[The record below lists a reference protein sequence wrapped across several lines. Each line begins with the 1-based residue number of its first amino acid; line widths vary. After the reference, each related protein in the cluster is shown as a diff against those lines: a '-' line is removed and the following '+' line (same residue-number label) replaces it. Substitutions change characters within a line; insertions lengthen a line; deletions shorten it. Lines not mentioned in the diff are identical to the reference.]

1 MTRLVHT
8 EEVWD
13 TVVSLHLVGGG
24 AERARDAVVDW
35 LHEVD
40 GLLSTFRPE
49 TPLARWRRGE
59 LALDDCPAAVC
70 EVLALAGEAERRTA
84 GAFDPCWSG
93 GAPDPT
99 GLVKGWAADEA
110 VARARACGVAGVQ
123 VNAGGDVRTA
133 GSPGDD
139 RPWRLGIEAP
149 GLPGQLLDVVEGH
162 ELCLATSGTDRRGAH
177 VLRHGSPARG
187 LLSVTVA
194 GVDLA
199 RADAYSTAG
208 LALGREA
215 GALLD
220 ELDGEGFPSLRVRAD
235 GEILAT
241 AHWPGVH
248 HGMAVAS

>member
-1 MTRLVHT
+1 MMRLVHT
-8 EEVWD
+8 EEIWD
-13 TVVSLHLVGGG
+13 TVVSLHLTGRG
-24 AERARDAVVDW
+24 AERAREVVLAW

-40 GLLSTFRPE
+40 DVLSTFRPE

-59 LALDDCPAAVC
+59 LALDDCPAAVRD
-70 EVLALAGEAERRTA
+70 VLALAGEAARRTG
-84 GAFDPCWSG
+84 GAFDPCWAG

-110 VARARACGVAGVQ
+110 VVRALACGVEGVQ

-133 GSPGDD
+133 GSPGGD

-149 GLPGQLLDVVEGH
+149 GLPGQLLDVVSGH

-215 GALLD
+215 
-220 ELDGEGFPSLRVRAD
+220 
-235 GEILAT
+235 
-241 AHWPGVH
+241 
-248 HGMAVAS
+248 